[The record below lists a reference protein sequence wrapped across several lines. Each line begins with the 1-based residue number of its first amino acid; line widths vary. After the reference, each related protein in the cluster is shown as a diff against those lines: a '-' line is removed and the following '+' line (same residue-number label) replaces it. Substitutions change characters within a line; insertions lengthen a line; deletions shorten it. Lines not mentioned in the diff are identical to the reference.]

1 MPGVPRGLAE
11 HRLRVDSSAKP
22 VKEHL
27 RRSAV
32 QKRKAIGEE
41 VARLLAA
48 GFIREIYH
56 SEWLANVVMVPKKD
70 KSLRMC
76 IDFKHINRAC
86 PKDHFPLPRIDQI
99 VDSTAGCERL
109 SFLDAYSGYHQIRLY
124 GPDEVK
130 TAFITPFGCFC
141 YITMPFGLKNAGA
154 TFMRMIQKCLL
165 TQISRNVEAYMDD
178 IVVKSRKGSDLL
190 ADLAETFANLRR
202 YDIKLNP
209 SKCTFGVP
217 GGKLLGFLVSER
229 GIDANPEKIGTI
241 LRMKRPVRVH
251 DVQKLTGCL
260 AALSRFISRLGEKA
274 LPLYRLMKKAD
285 KFEWTPEADAAFA
298 ELKALLSTQPVL
310 AAPISKEPLL
320 LYIAA
325 TGQVVSTVLTV
336 EREEEGKALKVQR
349 PVYYLSEVLTPS
361 KQRYPHYQ
369 KLVYGIYMTTKKV
382 AHYFSDHSITVVSDA
397 PLSEILHNR
406 DATGRVAKWAIE
418 LLPLDIKFEAKKAI
432 KSQAIADFLAEW
444 IEQQQP
450 TEVHSEH
457 WTMFFDGSKMLNG
470 SGAGVVLVSP
480 RGDKLRYVL
489 QIHFDSSNNEAE
501 YEALLYGL
509 RMAISLGVRR
519 LMVYGDSDL
528 VVNQVMKEWDVRSPA
543 MTGYCSAVRKLEKKF
558 EGLELH
564 HIPRLKNQAADDLAK
579 IGSKRE
585 AIPSG
590 VFLEHIHTPSVK
602 EDPFTE
608 ETPQPKS
615 ATDPTEVEVPAV
627 VDLIME
633 VLVVIPDWTIP
644 YVAYILRKELP
655 EDEEEARQIVRR
667 SKAFTVIKGQ
677 LYRESATGVGQKC
690 ITPEEGR
697 LILNDIHSGTC
708 GHHASSRTIVAKA
721 YRAGF
726 YWPKA
731 NEMAKEI
738 VDKCEG
744 CQFYSNMSHKP
755 ASALKTIP
763 LVWPFAVWGLDMI
776 GPLRTG
782 RSGFTHVLV
791 AVDKFT
797 KWIEA
802 KPIKS
807 LDTGTAVS
815 FIREL
820 IFRYGVPH
828 SIITDNGSNFDSEEF
843 RTFCNSQGTRVD
855 YASVAHPQ
863 SNGQA
868 ERANGLILKG
878 LKPRLMRDLKHAAGA
893 WVDELPSVL
902 WGLRTT
908 PNRSTGRTP
917 FFLVYGAEAVLPSDL
932 LHNAPRV
939 EIYNEAEAEQARQD
953 AVDLL
958 EEEREMAL
966 IRSTIYQQDLRR
978 FHARNVRGRAF
989 QEGDLVL
996 RVDQHKPHKLAPSW
1010 EGPFIVTKVLHNGA
1024 YRLYNVEHNI
1034 DEPRAWNAELLRPF
1048 YT

>member
-190 ADLAETFANLRR
+190 TDLAETFANLRR
-202 YDIKLNP
+202 YDIELNP

-229 GIDANPEKIGTI
+229 GIDANLEKGSTI
-241 LRMKRPVRVH
+241 LRMKCPVRVH

-543 MTGYCSAVRKLEKKF
+543 MTGYCNAVRKLEKKF

-763 LVWPFAVWGLDMI
+763 LVWPFAVWGLDMV

-843 RTFCNSQGTRVD
+843 RAFCDSQGTRVD